1 MDTRELTTLVRK
13 SQKGDMAAME
23 ELISVSYSHVSYQC
37 RSFLKTGQDAEDMTQ
52 EVLLLLYTKLDTL
65 KEPAAY
71 WGWIGRLTANR
82 CKNALTR
89 TRTDLPILEDEE
101 GNSILDVMENED
113 RQTVPEEAF
122 DNAETA
128 RMIGGIVDA
137 LPDSQ
142 RQCVI
147 LYYYD
152 EMSVKEIAGLLG
164 LSENTVKSRLNYA
177 RKAIREN
184 VLDYEKK
191 QGIRL
196 HSLAPVPLLL
206 YFLRMDAEAH
216 TDKAAARRMTEKVME
231 KGASAMGNAAGVQTV
246 SSGSAATQAASRA
259 LSGISVKTAAVAAA
273 GLLIIGG
280 VTAGVITAVNR
291 NKDEAIETAAPVETG
306 EQAEEMAVAAE
317 TAEPET
323 GAEEMAEDLAKP
335 PEEPL
340 FPAKDIASLPYTGD
354 VSQCAMTA
362 AQAEAFAAVLEGCLQ
377 EIRDDRF
384 LQEAFAGDLDRGF
397 ISMEEIKSRYHT
409 FCKAAL
415 FDAGDGIPAL
425 WVTEAV
431 EDNMADGLVWY
442 SSFKVCCWDG
452 AQAVPVIDSRETGEG
467 VTARN
472 CNLTGQGLLA
482 GYSGAADSVM
492 YDYSELYGYAG
503 GMVEKEPLH
512 VLEYFTADGSLA
524 GKTDAV
530 QAYLSGHG
538 YAGVDHAMDTLTED
552 KWEGDASGLS
562 TMVHTAAVDGKFVLA
577 DSAFGKAADHVFW
590 SYAGDGCVLGQ
601 GEHLYTGTE
610 RFYWTGNWMDAEELA
625 ALLRSGGNA
634 GETERPADMAEAIA
648 ENASAAAEALP
659 ENAAVSMDGN
669 IQRTTLDPKGYD
681 IEIYYEIPVFE
692 ETTDGYKAI
701 NAAFRELRDSFVNS
715 GEAGPDGIWEIVEPN
730 PPVSEHY
737 YYTVSAEVMEQTDRY
752 VSIRQTL
759 DMYLGGI
766 GGSETMYYNYRADT
780 GEGLLLTDVLD
791 GTEER
796 IKRMTAVALEDTEPS
811 AKDAGASEMVLAR
824 EISDFDFYIEDGA
837 VHVCFDPYDVYGMA
851 YGPGIPIDVKLPV
864 GLKGE

>member
-273 GLLIIGG
+273 GLLVIGG

-291 NKDEAIETAAPVETG
+291 NKDEAIETEISVETG
-306 EQAEEMAVAAE
+306 EQAAEMAVAAE

-362 AQAEAFAAVLEGCLQ
+362 AQAEAFAAVLEGCIA
-377 EIRDDRF
+377 ESDG
-384 LQEAFAGDLDRGF
+384 AGYPQPPFCRG
-397 ISMEEIKSRYHT
+397 
-409 FCKAAL
+409 AL
-415 FDAGDGIPAL
+415 FDPGNGVPALFAVWGFDMGYGDERGCMPNVSQVYRWDGEQAVAAAESHPQEEAAFSEDISNIAVTDEGLVLSHVSRNDGVCAEATELYSLPDGITAGKPDHTYEEFVFGSLDIPAEDSCRDGVMGQGAFGDSYDFGSL
-425 WVTEAV
+425 TEAHWQHYP
-431 EDNMADGLVWY
+431 EYG
-442 SSFKVCCWDG
+442 
-452 AQAVPVIDSRETGEG
+452 ETGGRWREDG
-467 VTARN
+467 GWLVAALDGRFLTA
-472 CNLTGQGLLA
+472 A
-482 GYSGAADSVM
+482 EAA
-492 YDYSELYGYAG
+492 ENRKAYAWY
-503 GMVEKEPLH
+503 E
-512 VLEYFTADGSLA
+512 ADWKL
-524 GKTDAV
+524 
-530 QAYLSGHG
+530 GHG
-538 YAGVDHAMDTLTED
+538 E
-552 KWEGDASGLS
+552 KWATDVS
-562 TMVHTAAVDGKFVLA
+562 HF
-577 DSAFGKAADHVFW
+577 
-590 SYAGDGCVLGQ
+590 
-601 GEHLYTGTE
+601 
-610 RFYWTGNWMDAEELA
+610 WTGDWMDAEELA
-625 ALLRSGGNA
+625 GLLRSGGNA
-634 GETERPADMAEAIA
+634 GETEHPADMAEAIA

-669 IQRTTLDPKGYD
+669 IQRTTLDPRGYD

-692 ETTDGYKAI
+692 ETTDGYQAI
-701 NAAFRELRDSFVNS
+701 NETFRELRDSFADS

-752 VSIRQTL
+752 VSIRQTF

-766 GGSETMYYNYRADT
+766 GGSETTYYNYRTDT

-791 GTEER
+791 CTEEQ
-796 IKRMTAVALEDTEPS
+796 IKRMTAAALEDAEPS

-837 VHVCFDPYDVYGMA
+837 AHVYFDPYDVYGMA
-851 YGPGIPIDVKLPV
+851 YGPGIPIDVKLPA